1 MKEVEALG
9 QVGIGRG
16 QLFAHGSSFGLK
28 VVLQIERE
36 VVVNEDELG
45 GLDKGLNEWK
55 LMGGVFFKKVFP
67 DRPWGW
73 RMLVFR
79 EVTSTIAMMV
89 LEGEKWGGT
98 V

>member
-45 GLDKGLNEWK
+45 EVNGKEWS
-55 LMGGVFFKKVFP
+55 GGCLLRKCF
-67 DRPWGW
+67 RT
-73 RMLVFR
+73 R
-79 EVTSTIAMMV
+79 EVFQQSP
-89 LEGEKWGGT
+89 
-98 V
+98 